1 MKDRRQSHTAEEE
14 DDYVVRKNTETLLR
28 SVGAYNYEASPLFK
42 TVKPSDPTRV
52 FASPEEIAKSK
63 GYTIETQEYD
73 MDKNDLVEGF
83 WRDLFSAKT
92 GDSISS
98 WGSGELRRAKHDLN
112 PRTGKPY
119 YNRELQATTKRAGH
133 VFGNLGSGALMDPDI
148 PALLRNRS
156 IDAIST
162 FALKDTP
169 AEARTRSGEI
179 GKIRMDPT
187 KKTSEANAF
196 LRSQNVTNYGNP
208 NYGKVRTV
216 HPGSKSRMSLKVEK
230 PDTVSDETKADALR
244 RAEIYRTGS
253 YKSLRGE
260 SIEQTE
266 ARILSEIKM
275 NVKGGPMVGDT
286 TDHLISGV
294 KDAIEDKVVESFIQ
308 DLNEVDG
315 AMGAY
320 VSGPTTAPPKAV
332 DPAEKIFNAHVN
344 TGSVQIPF
352 KSQEAERIKTSVD
365 TPTLLRKAI
374 TGDSKAQASIEKG
387 EKSMRP
393 ESKWIDPQHKMSS
406 VELAKKGYMD
416 FTGKR

>member
-1 MKDRRQSHTAEEE
+1 MNK
-14 DDYVVRKNTETLLR
+14 K
-28 SVGAYNYEASPLFK
+28 
-42 TVKPSDPTRV
+42 
-52 FASPEEIAKSK
+52 
-63 GYTIETQEYD
+63 
-73 MDKNDLVEGF
+73 DLVEGF
-83 WRDLFSAKT
+83 LSDLLGKAKSIRDYSR
-92 GDSISS
+92 GYY
-98 WGSGELRRAKHDLN
+98 GEWAADKN
-112 PRTGKPY
+112 PRTGRPY
-119 YNRELQATTKRAGH
+119 HNQQYKQEQKRIGH
-133 VFGNLGSGALMDPDI
+133 IETNLGSVLGDVDVPTFQRVLARNAMAGMGRKEDLAL
-148 PALLRNRS
+148 
-156 IDAIST
+156 
-162 FALKDTP
+162 
-169 AEARTRSGEI
+169 
-179 GKIRMDPT
+179 
-187 KKTSEANAF
+187 

-208 NYGKVRTV
+208 NYGKIRTV
-216 HPGSKSRMSLKVEK
+216 HPGSKSRLSLKVEK
-230 PDTVSDETKADALR
+230 PDTVSDETKAAALR
-244 RAEIYRTGS
+244 RADVYRTGS

-275 NVKGGPMVGDT
+275 NVKGGPMVDDT
-286 TDHLISGV
+286 SEHLMAGV